1 MVAFRDTGVPVSVLD
16 CDRRVVLGATETED
30 DAIGVV
36 VGTVEANGIE
46 LEYSDSDADTR
57 PVDAVVLVLDGDG
70 CFDKLVEADSDI
82 DEVMKRDDDWETVSD
97 AEPGK
102 VNVIEEAEGGG
113 VLVRVVHDIDPDSDT
128 EVVFEDDADAVNV
141 PLRLPDSVGD
151 VDRVAV
157 DVVVAL
163 VVIEAID
170 EADT

>member
-1 MVAFRDTGVPVSVLD
+1 
-16 CDRRVVLGATETED
+16 
-30 DAIGVV
+30 
-36 VGTVEANGIE
+36 
-46 LEYSDSDADTR
+46 
-57 PVDAVVLVLDGDG
+57 
-70 CFDKLVEADSDI
+70 
-82 DEVMKRDDDWETVSD
+82 MKRDDDWETVSD